1 MVLSVFA
8 PLSDKYLGVTGRR
21 WSLTALLALLCL
33 ALPSK
38 PAYARS
44 AGIAALGC
52 EGCHQGGR
60 VPTVTLT
67 SDPLSPAVGE
77 AVTLTISVSQ
87 ANGSSA
93 GFYLTTTNPA
103 PGAFQSFES
112 GTVATATE
120 VMHSTPRAGS
130 GGTTIFKAKWTAS
143 EATGVKFDA
152 FAVSAN
158 QDRTNRGDGAGAA
171 QLELVIGCSGTTYYI
186 DQDGDGYG
194 STDPAYPPR
203 KDCSLPPGYATLP
216 GDCDDF
222 HSQVHPGAAEQCDLK
237 DNDCDGNADEDVVDQ
252 PYCEDHDGDGHGVAS
267 GAMKMDC
274 KPSAGFGDCAGDCDD
289 GDDHVYPGA
298 AEACDGRDEDCDG
311 KVDEGVRVVC
321 GLGLCSRYAAS
332 CTSTCTPGQPF
343 AETCNGYDDDCD
355 GVVDNGSSESL
366 CGDANAS
373 CAQGR
378 CLGGS
383 SSPGGSGGL
392 AGSGASGGA
401 PQSGASGLAASRSEA
416 SCSFAYPGGSALAS
430 AAVLAAALAFS
441 RRSARR
447 SRKAARASNTLSG

>member
-1 MVLSVFA
+1 MTERR
-8 PLSDKYLGVTGRR
+8 YL
-21 WSLTALLALLCL
+21 LTALLTLLCL
-33 ALPSK
+33 SSLSQPAL
-38 PAYARS
+38 ARS

-52 EGCHQGGR
+52 DGCHQGGR

-67 SDPLSPAVGE
+67 SEPLNPAVGE
-77 AVTLTISVSQ
+77 AMTLTISVSQ
-87 ANGSSA
+87 ANGASA

-103 PGAFQSFES
+103 PGRFQSVES

-120 VMHSTPRAGS
+120 VMHSGLRAGS

-158 QDRTNRGDGAGAA
+158 GDRSNRGDGAGAA
-171 QLELVIGCSGTTYYI
+171 QLELAIGCSGTTYYI

-203 KDCSLPPGYATLP
+203 TDCGLPPGYAALP

-222 HSQVHPGAAEQCDLK
+222 HSQVHPGAVEQCDLE

-252 PYCEDHDGDGHGVAS
+252 PYCEDRDGDGHGAPGGVT
-267 GAMKMDC
+267 KMDC
-274 KPSAGFGDCAGDCDD
+274 KPSAGFGDCAGDCDERD
-289 GDDHVYPGA
+289 ERVYPGA
-298 AEACDGRDEDCDG
+298 AEACDGRDENCNG

-321 GLGLCSRYAAS
+321 GLGLCSRFAAG

-343 AETCNGYDDDCD
+343 AETCNGFDDDCD
-355 GVVDNGSSESL
+355 GVVDNGNDEAL
-366 CGDANAS
+366 CGDPNAP
-373 CAQGR
+373 CVQGR
-378 CLGGS
+378 CQGGS
-383 SSPGGSGGL
+383 DSAGGGSALAGSASGGVSNQSGATGLTVARAGAGCSFGVAGSPGGL
-392 AGSGASGGA
+392 
-401 PQSGASGLAASRSEA
+401 
-416 SCSFAYPGGSALAS
+416 ALAS

-441 RRSARR
+441 RRSAR
-447 SRKAARASNTLSG
+447 S